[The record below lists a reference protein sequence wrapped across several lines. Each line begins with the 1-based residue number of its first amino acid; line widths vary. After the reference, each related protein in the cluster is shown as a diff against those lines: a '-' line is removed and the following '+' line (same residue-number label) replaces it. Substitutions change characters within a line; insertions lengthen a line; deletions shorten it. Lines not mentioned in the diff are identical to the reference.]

1 MKTISCLLLGLAL
14 GATSCQRESENPAAP
29 ATPAA
34 SSSGPAGAAGPA
46 PPAATSR
53 PVPLPGAPAPE
64 NVPADVALQ
73 HLNTALRN
81 YYAEKFELPA
91 TIDDLYVA
99 GYLKQRFK
107 APDGKEFVIN
117 RTSRSV
123 EVKP

>member
-1 MKTISCLLLGLAL
+1 MKIISCLLTALAL
-14 GATSCQRESENPAAP
+14 AAVSCSPEVEN
-29 ATPAA
+29 
-34 SSSGPAGAAGPA
+34 AGP
-46 PPAATSR
+46 PQPAATSR

-64 NVPADVALQ
+64 NIPAEVALQ

-107 APDGKEFVIN
+107 APDGRKFVIN
-117 RTSRSV
+117 RTNRSV